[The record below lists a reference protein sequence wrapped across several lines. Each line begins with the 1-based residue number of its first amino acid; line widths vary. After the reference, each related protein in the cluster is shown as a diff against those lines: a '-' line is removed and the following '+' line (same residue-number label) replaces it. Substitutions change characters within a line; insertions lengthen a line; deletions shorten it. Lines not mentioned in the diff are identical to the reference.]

1 MTFMYIVLPS
11 LSLTVLLILTITG
24 TISNAFGQSLQMP
37 EFKSK
42 STVGSNTIT
51 ENNLSEE
58 IALKVQFE
66 PHENQFL
73 ADNDWYQV
81 SDFAFAASN
90 NSKLCPSVSCEYG
103 LIDGEM
109 REAFAA
115 GERSL
120 DGKFI
125 INAGESKIIF
135 DLRANWE
142 AVKERDVNG
151 DLSQLIEG
159 KLEIGI
165 GTNTQFEYA
174 INGTLTA
181 DDDGYILEG
190 TGLKK

>member
-1 MTFMYIVLPS
+1 MTFTYIVFS
-11 LSLTVLLILTITG
+11 GLSLTVLLILTITG
-24 TISNAFGQSLQMP
+24 TISNAFGQSLQVP

-42 STVGSNTIT
+42 STVESNTIT
-51 ENNLSEE
+51 ENNLREE

-73 ADNDWYQV
+73 ADNDWYQI
-81 SDFAFAASN
+81 SDFAFTASN
-90 NSKLCPSVSCEYG
+90 NSKLCPSLSCEYG

-109 REAFAA
+109 REAFAT
-115 GERSL
+115 GEKSL

-125 INAGESKIIF
+125 INTGESKKIF
-135 DLRANWE
+135 DVRANWE

-165 GTNTQFEYA
+165 GINPQFEYA

-181 DDDGYILEG
+181 HDDGYILEG

>member
-1 MTFMYIVLPS
+1 M
-11 LSLTVLLILTITG
+11 TITG

-37 EFKSK
+37 EFKPK

-58 IALKVQFE
+58 IALKVEFE

-73 ADNDWYQV
+73 ADNNWYQV

-103 LIDGEM
+103 LDDGEM

-125 INAGESKIIF
+125 VNTGESKIIF

-165 GTNTQFEYA
+165 GTNPQFEYA